1 MHSNQN
7 LLGRFAPSPTGP
19 LHMGSLI
26 AAVASYCDIKQ
37 KGGRWHVRIDDLDPP
52 RTAVNACTS
61 ILQTLEAHGLIS
73 DLPII
78 YQSQRITAYRDA
90 LNQLMSYAFFCTC
103 SRKQLEH
110 FPVYPG
116 TCRNNKERL
125 ENTSIRLSVG
135 EQKLACHDL
144 VLGTQEH
151 ELGKVFGDFVIQRKD
166 GLTSYNLATAVDDA
180 QEITHVIR
188 GQDLYPTTPIQL
200 LIMQR
205 LKLSPPTYGH
215 IPVLTY
221 GDGRKL
227 SKQTLAPA
235 IDNGL
240 ATSNLIKVF
249 TYLGMPVPN
258 TDEWTVEQLLQWG
271 IGNWDLSKVPSK
283 LRPYSA

>member
-1 MHSNQN
+1 
-7 LLGRFAPSPTGP
+7 
-19 LHMGSLI
+19 
-26 AAVASYCDIKQ
+26 
-37 KGGRWHVRIDDLDPP
+37 
-52 RTAVNACTS
+52 
-61 ILQTLEAHGLIS
+61 
-73 DLPII
+73 
-78 YQSQRITAYRDA
+78 
-90 LNQLMSYAFFCTC
+90 
-103 SRKQLEH
+103 
-110 FPVYPG
+110 
-116 TCRNNKERL
+116 
-125 ENTSIRLSVG
+125 
-135 EQKLACHDL
+135 
-144 VLGTQEH
+144 
-151 ELGKVFGDFVIQRKD
+151 
-166 GLTSYNLATAVDDA
+166 
-180 QEITHVIR
+180 
-188 GQDLYPTTPIQL
+188 
-200 LIMQR
+200 MQR

>member
-110 FPVYPG
+110 FPIYPG

>member
-52 RTAVNACTS
+52 RTAVNACRS

>member
-1 MHSNQN
+1 
-7 LLGRFAPSPTGP
+7 
-19 LHMGSLI
+19 MGSLI

-103 SRKQLEH
+103 SRKQLEN

-151 ELGKVFGDFVIQRKD
+151 EIGKVFGDFVIQRKD

-235 IDNGL
+235 IDSGL

-271 IGNWDLSKVPSK
+271 IGNWDLSMVPSK

>member
-1 MHSNQN
+1 MADSCSW
-7 LLGRFAPSPTGP
+7 LTGRDLGWLAAGAACASAVFWYTTPRRAVEKKQLSCQASAKT
-19 LHMGSLI
+19 
-26 AAVASYCDIKQ
+26 ATAVAQ
-37 KGGRWHVRIDDLDPP
+37 
-52 RTAVNACTS
+52 A
-61 ILQTLEAHGLIS
+61 
-73 DLPII
+73 
-78 YQSQRITAYRDA
+78 
-90 LNQLMSYAFFCTC
+90 
-103 SRKQLEH
+103 EH

>member
-52 RTAVNACTS
+52 RTSVNACTS

-283 LRPYSA
+283 LRPFSA

>member
-1 MHSNQN
+1 M
-7 LLGRFAPSPTGP
+7 
-19 LHMGSLI
+19 
-26 AAVASYCDIKQ
+26 
-37 KGGRWHVRIDDLDPP
+37 RIDDLDPP
-52 RTAVNACTS
+52 RTAVNACKS

-135 EQKLACHDL
+135 EQKLTCHDL

-151 ELGKVFGDFVIQRKD
+151 KLGKVFGDFVIQRKD

-221 GDGRKL
+221 RDGRKL

>member
-249 TYLGMPVPN
+249 TYLDMPVPN

>member
-240 ATSNLIKVF
+240 ANSNLIKVF

>member
-52 RTAVNACTS
+52 RTAINACTS

>member
-221 GDGRKL
+221 EDGRKL

-235 IDNGL
+235 IDNEL

-283 LRPYSA
+283 LKPYSA

>member
-37 KGGRWHVRIDDLDPP
+37 KGGRWHVRRNDLDPP

>member
-90 LNQLMSYAFFCTC
+90 LNQLMSSAFFCTC

>member
-135 EQKLACHDL
+135 ERKLACHDL

-283 LRPYSA
+283 LKPYSA

>member
-37 KGGRWHVRIDDLDPP
+37 MGGRWHVRIDDLDPP

>member
-1 MHSNQN
+1 
-7 LLGRFAPSPTGP
+7 
-19 LHMGSLI
+19 MGSLI

-103 SRKQLEH
+103 SRKQLEN

-151 ELGKVFGDFVIQRKD
+151 EIGKVFGDFVIQRKD

-221 GDGRKL
+221 EDGRKL

-235 IDNGL
+235 IDNEL

>member
-52 RTAVNACTS
+52 RTAVNACTF

-103 SRKQLEH
+103 SRKQLEN

-221 GDGRKL
+221 EDGRKL

-235 IDNGL
+235 IDNEL

>member
-135 EQKLACHDL
+135 ERKLACHDL